1 MYEKIGVIGAGSW
14 GTALA
19 ILLSESSTAVCLWGR
34 RPALTAELVDHR
46 INSTYLPGL
55 RLPSNVYA
63 THQLADALD
72 AKLIL
77 VVTPSKAIRE
87 VVGQMVM
94 LGVPPQ
100 SILVSCIKGI
110 EYDTGMLMSEVL
122 ASYLPHNPLA
132 VLSGP
137 NHAVEVARKCPAAA
151 VVGSADEEV
160 LQELQQKLFL
170 PSFRL
175 YTSEDIRGIQLGG
188 ALKNVFAI
196 AAGVSD
202 GFRMGSNAKAS
213 LITRALAEMIRLG
226 VALGGHLET
235 FYGLS
240 GIGDL
245 MVTCFSCHSRNRA
258 IGERIGRGEF
268 PVKTQGSM
276 KMIAEGIPAARS
288 ARQLA
293 LKYSVDAPI
302 LEAVYQVLYEGKAP
316 YNALWE
322 LLGRRQR
329 HESDSTVQPHSPKS

>member
-1 MYEKIGVIGAGSW
+1 MYEKISIIGAGSW

-34 RPALTAELVDHR
+34 RPALTAELVDRR

-55 RLPSNVYA
+55 RLPSNIYA

-122 ASYLPHNPLA
+122 ASCLPHNPLA

-137 NHAVEVARKCPAAA
+137 NHAVEVAQKCPAAA
-151 VVGSADEEV
+151 VMGSADGEV

-175 YTSEDIRGIQLGG
+175 YTSEDIKGIQLGG
-188 ALKNVFAI
+188 ALKNIFAI

-202 GFRMGSNAKAS
+202 GFCMGSNAKAA

-245 MVTCFSCHSRNRA
+245 MVTCFSYHSRNRA
-258 IGERIGRGEF
+258 IGERIGRGEL
-268 PVKTQGSM
+268 PVIIQRSM

-302 LEAVYQVLYEGKAP
+302 LEAVYQVLYEGKTP
-316 YNALWE
+316 HNALWE
-322 LLGRRQR
+322 LLGRRPR
-329 HESDSTVQPHSPKS
+329 PESDPT

>member
-1 MYEKIGVIGAGSW
+1 MYERIGIVGAGSW

-19 ILLSESSTAVCLWGR
+19 ILLSESSETVCLWGR
-34 RPALTAELVDHR
+34 RPALTTELASHH
-46 INSTYLPGL
+46 INSVYLPGL
-55 RLPSNVYA
+55 QLPSNIHA

-87 VVGQMVM
+87 IVGQIVM
-94 LGVPPQ
+94 LGVAPQ

-122 ASYLPHNPLA
+122 ASCLPHNPLA

-137 NHAVEVARKCPAAA
+137 NHAIEVAQKRPAAA
-151 VVGSADEEV
+151 VVGSANGEV
-160 LQELQQKLFL
+160 LQELQQRLFL

-175 YTSEDIRGIQLGG
+175 YTSEDVRGIQLGG

-196 AAGVSD
+196 AAGISD
-202 GFRMGSNAKAS
+202 GFHMGSNAKAA
-213 LITRALAEMIRLG
+213 LITRALAEMRRLG
-226 VALGGHLET
+226 VASGGHLET

-245 MVTCFSCHSRNRA
+245 MVTCFSQHSRNRA

-268 PVKTQGSM
+268 PAKIQESM

-288 ARQLA
+288 ARRLA
-293 LKYSVDAPI
+293 LKHSVDTPI
-302 LEAVYQVLYEGKAP
+302 LEAVYQVLYEGKTP
-316 YNALWE
+316 RDALWE
-322 LLGRRQR
+322 LLGRRPR
-329 HESDSTVQPHSPKS
+329 PESDPA